1 MRKKLIE
8 DVAMPTD
15 ARVNIEQAF
24 EAMERR
30 GCAKDNLDYLR
41 SIISDKVIYDF
52 SGYSGITTFLAI
64 SSKPDEK
71 NLCVKIC
78 DTPHQLERSYV
89 MLNLMSKYS
98 LFPRVIEYISTNKDY
113 LVTEVIEAPMALN
126 AFDDFRSLSSFM
138 GRALRYFHDIQWNI
152 ASMTELEKHFI
163 SSKTGFILPEALSHE
178 NGLSFL
184 AQYQNDFDYVA
195 MKEYLK
201 KHQKDYLE
209 DDVMIHG
216 DFNPRNVFVKD
227 DNLVAVVD
235 LDDTCFGDRHYDIYF
250 SMWTVAL
257 YSGILDNLELVKE
270 CENIFLDSY
279 GREKIDQRRMDYCKK
294 LTCMYWQEHNDIRG
308 LI

>member
-1 MRKKLIE
+1 MGKKLIE

-15 ARVNIEQAF
+15 ARVNVEQAF
-24 EAMERR
+24 GVMERR
-30 GCAKDNLDYLR
+30 GCAKEDLDYLR

-98 LFPRVIEYISTNKDY
+98 LFPSVTEYISTNKDY
-113 LVTEVIEAPMALN
+113 LVTEAIESPMALN
-126 AFDDFRSLSSFM
+126 VFDDFRSLSSFM
-138 GRALRYFHDIQWNI
+138 GRALRHFHDIQWNI

-163 SSKTGFILPEALSHE
+163 SSKTSSILPEALSHE
-178 NGLSFL
+178 NGLRFL
-184 AQYQNDFDYVA
+184 AQYQNDFDYGA

-201 KHQKDYLE
+201 KYQKDYLE
-209 DDVMIHG
+209 DEVMIHG